1 MRAVS
6 SPALT
11 EGPLDE
17 PIVSPVQQHQQ
28 QHRHSSSSSSNSNG
42 HRKELDAKQQQAQ
55 TGECRLKKNSNEGSY
70 MLFFHMQ
77 LPRLVYSKNLRKLFQ
92 IFTKVVAAAVVAIV
106 VQKHRYGCRRWA
118 RTVIVRICWKQNTGQ
133 SLNSRFF

>member
-55 TGECRLKKNSNEGSY
+55 TGNKNS
-70 MLFFHMQ
+70 
-77 LPRLVYSKNLRKLFQ
+77 KLSTKAEKFQ
-92 IFTKVVAAAVVAIV
+92 
-106 VQKHRYGCRRWA
+106 
-118 RTVIVRICWKQNTGQ
+118 
-133 SLNSRFF
+133 